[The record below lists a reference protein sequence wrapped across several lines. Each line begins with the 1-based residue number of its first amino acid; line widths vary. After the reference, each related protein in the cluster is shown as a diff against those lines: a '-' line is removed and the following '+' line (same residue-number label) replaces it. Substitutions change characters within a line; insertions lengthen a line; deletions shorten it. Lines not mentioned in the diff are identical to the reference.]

1 MVDLR
6 PVGYVI
12 GLLLAALG
20 VSMLVPMGVDL
31 VAKTGHWQAFLQAAV
46 VTGLLGAFVSL
57 ACGNAAKRGLT
68 IQQSFLLT
76 TMVWAI
82 LPVFG
87 ALPFVFGATNA
98 PFVDAMFEA
107 MSGMTT
113 TGSTVFS
120 ELERLPEG
128 LLLWRS
134 MLQWFG
140 GIGIVVVAMVFL
152 PELRVGGMQVFRS
165 EGFDTMG
172 KILPRAT
179 QISGQISTIY
189 IVLTVL
195 CTMAYAAA
203 GQTFFQAINHAMTT
217 VATGGFAT
225 SDASFAAHPGA
236 SEYIAV
242 VFMIAASLPF
252 VRYIQLVGGS
262 AQPLLRDSQVRAFL
276 WTLSAA
282 VLILIL
288 WRIAD
293 GTPLLRAVREVLFN
307 TTSLMTGTGYAS
319 ADYQL
324 WGPFAVAILFFLGL
338 VGGCAGATCCSVK
351 IFRYQILL
359 SSIKAQIR
367 RIHSPHGVF
376 TPRFDGRPV
385 SDDVLSSVMGFF
397 VLFIVSIGLFA
408 VALGAT
414 GLDMVTSISGA
425 ATAIANIGPGFGDT
439 IGPTGGFGDLNAT
452 AKWLLIAAMLIGRL
466 EIMSV
471 FLLLSVQFW
480 RAT

>member
-12 GLLLAALG
+12 GLLVAALG

-31 VAKTGHWQAFLQAAV
+31 VAEIGHWQSFFQASVV
-46 VTGLLGAFVSL
+46 VTLVGSFVAL
-57 ACGNAAKRGLT
+57 ACGNAVSRGLT

-76 TMVWAI
+76 TTLWAI
-82 LPVFG
+82 LPIFG
-87 ALPFVFGATNA
+87 ALPFVIGATEA
-98 PFVDAMFEA
+98 RFVDALFEA

-113 TGSTVFS
+113 TGATVFS
-120 ELERLPEG
+120 DLDKLPEG

-189 IVLTVL
+189 LVLTVL
-195 CTMAYAAA
+195 CAAAYAAA
-203 GQTFFQAINHAMTT
+203 GQPFFQAVNHAMTT

-225 SDASFAAHPGA
+225 SDESFAVHSGA

-242 VFMIAASLPF
+242 FFMIAASLPF
-252 VRYIQLVGGS
+252 VRYIQLIGGS
-262 AQPLLRDSQVRAFL
+262 ASPLLKDSQVRAML
-276 WTLSAA
+276 WTLGL
-282 VLILIL
+282 VVVVLIL
-288 WRIAD
+288 WRVSNGIAV
-293 GTPLLRAVREVLFN
+293 PRAVREVLFN

-324 WGPFAVAILFFLGL
+324 WGPFPIAILFFIGL

-385 SDDVLSSVMGFF
+385 SEDVLSSVMGFF
-397 VLFIVSIGLFA
+397 VLFLVSIGLFA

-414 GLDMVTSISGA
+414 GLDLVTSVSGA
-425 ATAIANIGPGFGDT
+425 ATAIANIGPGFGDI
-439 IGPTGGFGDLNAT
+439 IGPTGGFGDLNTT

-471 FLLLSVQFW
+471 FLLLTVQFW

>member
-12 GLLLAALG
+12 GLLIAALG
-20 VSMLVPMGVDL
+20 ASMLIPMGVDL
-31 VAKTGHWQAFLQAAV
+31 LVQNGHWMSFLQASV
-46 VTGLLGAFVSL
+46 VSTLLGLFIAL
-57 ACGNAAKRGLT
+57 ACGNAVTRGLT

-76 TMVWAI
+76 TTLWAI

-87 ALPFVFGATNA
+87 ALPFVIGATEA
-98 PFVDAMFEA
+98 QFVDAMFEA

-113 TGSTVFS
+113 TGATVLS
-120 ELERLPEG
+120 ELDRLPEG

-152 PELRVGGMQVFRS
+152 PELRVGGMQVFRT

-189 IVLTVL
+189 IVLTLL
-195 CTMAYAAA
+195 CTAAYAAA
-203 GQTFFQAINHAMTT
+203 GQSFFQAANHAMTT

-225 SDASFAAHPGA
+225 TDGSFADHSGA

-252 VRYIQLVGGS
+252 VRYIQLIGGS
-262 AQPLLRDSQVRAFL
+262 ATPLLRDSQVRAML
-276 WTLSAA
+276 WTLGAV

-288 WRIAD
+288 WRISD
-293 GTPLLRAVREVLFN
+293 GVPIPRAVREVLFN

-324 WGPFAVAILFFLGL
+324 WGPFPIAILFFIGL

-367 RIHSPHGVF
+367 RIHSPHGIF

-385 SDDVLSSVMGFF
+385 SEDVLSSVMGFF

-425 ATAIANIGPGFGDT
+425 ATAIANIGPGFGDI

-471 FLLLSVQFW
+471 FLLLTVQFW